1 MKTKVFCYSFA
12 IPMEVSMLRKIVIAT
27 TLGLFLAT
35 SVVTPASAATIKTG
49 SACTKAGSTKK
60 VGSKTYV
67 CGKNP
72 FVTPTKNT
80 YLLKACR
87 DGYKVYVEAKD
98 GYDSFKDI
106 APLAGAEGVA
116 QLEEL
121 SKSMASIYS
130 TLQTKACKK
139 GA

>member
-1 MKTKVFCYSFA
+1 
-12 IPMEVSMLRKIVIAT
+12 MEVSMLRKIVIAS

-80 YLLKACR
+80 FMLKACY
-87 DGYKVYVEAKD
+87 DGYDVYLQAKD
-98 GYDSFKDI
+98 GYDSYKDL
-106 APLAGAEGVA
+106 APLIGAEGQA
-116 QLEEL
+116 QLDEL
-121 SKSMASIYS
+121 KKSMDSIYS
-130 TLQTKACKK
+130 TLRTKACKR

>member
-1 MKTKVFCYSFA
+1 
-12 IPMEVSMLRKIVIAT
+12 MLRKIVIAS

-80 YLLKACR
+80 FMLKACY
-87 DGYKVYVEAKD
+87 DGYDVYLQAKD
-98 GYDSFKDI
+98 GYDSYKDL
-106 APLAGAEGVA
+106 APLIGTEGQA
-116 QLEEL
+116 QLDEL
-121 SKSMASIYS
+121 KKSMDSIYS
-130 TLQTKACKK
+130 TLRTKACKR

>member
-1 MKTKVFCYSFA
+1 
-12 IPMEVSMLRKIVIAT
+12 MEVSMLRKIVIAS

-49 SACTKAGSTKK
+49 SSCTKAGSTKK

-80 YLLKACR
+80 FMLKACY
-87 DGYKVYVEAKD
+87 DGYDVYLQAKD
-98 GYDSFKDI
+98 GYDSNKDL
-106 APLAGAEGVA
+106 APLIGAEGQA
-116 QLEEL
+116 QLDEL
-121 SKSMASIYS
+121 KKSMDSIYS
-130 TLQTKACKK
+130 TLRTKACKR

>member
-1 MKTKVFCYSFA
+1 MKTKVFCYPFA

>member
-1 MKTKVFCYSFA
+1 
-12 IPMEVSMLRKIVIAT
+12 MLRKIVIAS

-49 SACTKAGSTKK
+49 TACKKAGQTVK

-72 FVTPTKNT
+72 FLSPTKNT
-80 YLLKACR
+80 WALKQCLEGYESYIYIKEDLIPQAEDMLSLLSGADKITQQAQI
-87 DGYKVYVEAKD
+87 DKFTADNVPV
-98 GYDSFKDI
+98 
-106 APLAGAEGVA
+106 LAA
-116 QLEEL
+116 LK
-121 SKSMASIYS
+121 SKW
-130 TLQTKACKK
+130 CKK

>member
-1 MKTKVFCYSFA
+1 
-12 IPMEVSMLRKIVIAT
+12 MLRKIVIAS

-80 YLLKACR
+80 FMLKACF
-87 DGYKVYVEAKD
+87 DGYDVYLQAKD
-98 GYDSFKDI
+98 GYDSYKDL
-106 APLAGAEGVA
+106 APLIGAEGQA
-116 QLEEL
+116 QLDEL
-121 SKSMASIYS
+121 KKSMDSIYS
-130 TLQTKACKK
+130 TLRTKACKR

>member
-1 MKTKVFCYSFA
+1 
-12 IPMEVSMLRKIVIAT
+12 MEVSMLRKIVIAS

-49 SACTKAGSTKK
+49 SSCTKIGATKK

-72 FVTPTKNT
+72 FVSPTKKT
-80 YLLKACR
+80 YVLKACLE
-87 DGYKVYVEAKD
+87 GYDVYLQAKD
-98 GYDSFKDI
+98 GYDSYKD
-106 APLAGAEGVA
+106 LAALLGPEGTA
-116 QLEEL
+116 QLDEL
-121 SKSMASIYS
+121 KKSMDSIYS
-130 TLQTKACKK
+130 TLKTQACKR

>member
-1 MKTKVFCYSFA
+1 
-12 IPMEVSMLRKIVIAT
+12 MLRKIVIAS

-80 YLLKACR
+80 FMLKACY
-87 DGYKVYVEAKD
+87 DGYDVYLQAKD
-98 GYDSFKDI
+98 GYDSYKDL
-106 APLAGAEGVA
+106 APLVGAEGQA
-116 QLEEL
+116 QLDEL
-121 SKSMASIYS
+121 KKSMDSIYS
-130 TLQTKACKK
+130 TLRTKACKR

>member
-1 MKTKVFCYSFA
+1 
-12 IPMEVSMLRKIVIAT
+12 MLRKIVIAS

-80 YLLKACR
+80 FMLKACY
-87 DGYKVYVEAKD
+87 DGYDVYLQAKD
-98 GYDSFKDI
+98 GYDSYKDL
-106 APLAGAEGVA
+106 APLIGAEGQA
-116 QLEEL
+116 QLDEL
-121 SKSMASIYS
+121 KKSMDSIYS
-130 TLQTKACKK
+130 TLQTKACKR

>member
-1 MKTKVFCYSFA
+1 
-12 IPMEVSMLRKIVIAT
+12 MEVFMLRKIVIAS

-49 SACTKAGSTKK
+49 SACKKAGQTVK

-72 FVTPTKNT
+72 VVTPTKNT
-80 YLLKACR
+80 YMLKACR
-87 DGYKVYVEAKD
+87 DTNNLYRTVKSAYDDMLEQANIFGYKTLTDLGNALGGKEKIELDTLEKTIV
-98 GYDSFKDI
+98 DSQ
-106 APLAGAEGVA
+106 AALAR
-116 QLEEL
+116 Q
-121 SKSMASIYS
+121 
-130 TLQTKACKK
+130 CRK

>member
-1 MKTKVFCYSFA
+1 
-12 IPMEVSMLRKIVIAT
+12 MEVSMLRKIVIAS

-49 SACTKAGSTKK
+49 SSCTKAGTTKK

-72 FVTPTKNT
+72 FVSPTKNT
-80 YLLKACR
+80 YMLKACY
-87 DGYKVYVEAKD
+87 DGYDVYLQAKD
-98 GYDSFKDI
+98 GYESYKDLG
-106 APLAGAEGVA
+106 PLVGAEGMA
-116 QLEEL
+116 QIEEL
-121 SKSMASIYS
+121 KTSMDSIYS
-130 TLQTKACKK
+130 TLKTKACKK

>member
-1 MKTKVFCYSFA
+1 
-12 IPMEVSMLRKIVIAT
+12 MLRKIVIAS

-49 SACTKAGSTKK
+49 SSCTKAGKTKK

-72 FVTPTKNT
+72 VVTPTKKT
-80 YLLKACR
+80 FMLKACY
-87 DGYKVYVEAKD
+87 DGYDVYLQAKD
-98 GYDSFKDI
+98 GYDSYKDL
-106 APLAGAEGVA
+106 APLIGAEGQA
-116 QLEEL
+116 QLDEL
-121 SKSMASIYS
+121 KKSMDSIYS
-130 TLQTKACKK
+130 TLRTKACKR

>member
-1 MKTKVFCYSFA
+1 
-12 IPMEVSMLRKIVIAT
+12 MEVSMLRKIVIAS

-35 SVVTPASAATIKTG
+35 SVVTPASAATTKTG

-80 YLLKACR
+80 FMLKACY
-87 DGYKVYVEAKD
+87 DGYDVYLQAKD
-98 GYDSFKDI
+98 GYDSYKDL
-106 APLAGAEGVA
+106 APLIGAEGQA
-116 QLEEL
+116 QLDEL
-121 SKSMASIYS
+121 KKSMDSIYS
-130 TLQTKACKK
+130 TLKTRACKR

>member
-1 MKTKVFCYSFA
+1 
-12 IPMEVSMLRKIVIAT
+12 MEVSMLRKIVIAS

-35 SVVTPASAATIKTG
+35 SAVTPASAATIKTG

-72 FVTPTKNT
+72 FITPTKNT
-80 YLLKACR
+80 FMLKACF
-87 DGYKVYVEAKD
+87 DGYDVYLQAKD
-98 GYDSFKDI
+98 GYDSYKDL
-106 APLAGAEGVA
+106 APLIGAEGQA
-116 QLEEL
+116 QLDEL
-121 SKSMASIYS
+121 KKSMDSIYS
-130 TLQTKACKK
+130 TLRTKACKR

>member
-1 MKTKVFCYSFA
+1 
-12 IPMEVSMLRKIVIAT
+12 MLRKIAIAS
-27 TLGLFLAT
+27 TLGLFLAA

-49 SACTKAGSTKK
+49 SACTKVGSTKK

-80 YLLKACR
+80 FMLKACY
-87 DGYKVYVEAKD
+87 DGYDVYLQAKD
-98 GYDSFKDI
+98 GYDSYKDL
-106 APLAGAEGVA
+106 APLIGAEGQA
-116 QLEEL
+116 QLDEL
-121 SKSMASIYS
+121 KKSMDSIYS
-130 TLQTKACKK
+130 TLRTKACKR

>member
-1 MKTKVFCYSFA
+1 
-12 IPMEVSMLRKIVIAT
+12 MEVSMLRKIVIAS

-49 SACTKAGSTKK
+49 SACKKAGQTVK

-72 FVTPTKNT
+72 VVTPTKNT
-80 YLLKACR
+80 YMLKTCR
-87 DGYKVYVEAKD
+87 DTNAIYRTVKSTYDDMLEQANIFGYATLTDLGNALGGKEKIELDTLEKTIV
-98 GYDSFKDI
+98 DSQ
-106 APLAGAEGVA
+106 AALAR
-116 QLEEL
+116 Q
-121 SKSMASIYS
+121 
-130 TLQTKACKK
+130 CRK

>member
-1 MKTKVFCYSFA
+1 
-12 IPMEVSMLRKIVIAT
+12 MEVSMLRKIVIAS

-35 SVVTPASAATIKTG
+35 SVVTPTSAATIKTG

-80 YLLKACR
+80 FMLKACF
-87 DGYKVYVEAKD
+87 DGYDVYLQAKD
-98 GYDSFKDI
+98 GYDSYKDL
-106 APLAGAEGVA
+106 APLIGAEGQA
-116 QLEEL
+116 QLDEL
-121 SKSMASIYS
+121 KKSMDSIYS
-130 TLQTKACKK
+130 TLRTKACKR

>member
-1 MKTKVFCYSFA
+1 
-12 IPMEVSMLRKIVIAT
+12 MEVSMLRKIVIAS

-49 SACTKAGSTKK
+49 TACKKAGQTVK

-72 FVTPTKNT
+72 VLTPAKNT
-80 YLLKACR
+80 YMLKACR
-87 DGYKVYVEAKD
+87 DTNALYVTVKSAYDDMLEQANIFGYKTLVDLGNALGGQEKIDLDNLDKTIVDTQALLAK
-98 GYDSFKDI
+98 
-106 APLAGAEGVA
+106 
-116 QLEEL
+116 Q
-121 SKSMASIYS
+121 
-130 TLQTKACKK
+130 CKK